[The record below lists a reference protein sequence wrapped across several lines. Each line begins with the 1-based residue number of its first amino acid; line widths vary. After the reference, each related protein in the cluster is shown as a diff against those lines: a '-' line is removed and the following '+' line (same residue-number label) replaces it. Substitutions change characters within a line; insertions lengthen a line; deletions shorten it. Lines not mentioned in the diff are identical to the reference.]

1 MTWQGGIVSIPG
13 QLVKPSALCYGPA
26 MTNAPAPDRRLP
38 VFVLLASVAALAS
51 AYVAQYGF
59 GLKPCILCLIQRV
72 PFAVAGG
79 LALLALWRPAS
90 WRRLLMALAGL
101 AFLVNAGIAVY
112 HVGVE
117 QKWWMS
123 SCSSSAGPKPALGDL
138 KSLMSQPADEPRCDE
153 PAWQWHGIT
162 MAAMNIVFSG
172 GLALVVA
179 AALTRRKSA

>member
-1 MTWQGGIVSIPG
+1 MTR
-13 QLVKPSALCYGPA
+13 
-26 MTNAPAPDRRLP
+26 DRLLP
-38 VFVLLASVAALAS
+38 LFVLLACVAALAS
-51 AYVAQYGF
+51 AYVAEYGF
-59 GLKPCILCLIQRV
+59 GLRPCILCLTQRV

-79 LALLALWRPAS
+79 LALLALLRPLS
-90 WRRLLMALAGL
+90 WRRLLMALAAL

-123 SCSSSAGPKPALGDL
+123 SCSGSAGPQPALGDL

-162 MAAMNIVFSG
+162 MAGLNILYSG

-179 AALTRRKSA
+179 VALVRRKRT